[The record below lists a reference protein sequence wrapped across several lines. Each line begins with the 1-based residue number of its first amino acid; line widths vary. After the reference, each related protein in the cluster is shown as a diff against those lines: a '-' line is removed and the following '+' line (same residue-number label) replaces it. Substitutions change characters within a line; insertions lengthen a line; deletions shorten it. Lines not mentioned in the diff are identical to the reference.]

1 MAVENESI
9 VGTDAI
15 EVGKTRVRDEDGFV
29 GTVMYVGPVASAK
42 KEKEMYAGVVWDDET
57 RGKHD
62 GSVICRRTNQ
72 LVRHFYCKSPT
83 GGSFLKYSKIQRGCW
98 LTYDLLQSRYVQ
110 LHADLI
116 APDNI
121 LPHAARTSSG
131 RPKPIELIGEVK
143 IRKQQQIS
151 DLTHIS
157 LRSLFIRG
165 IQDDLPP
172 QTHLL
177 EIDLAANLLSDW
189 DQVLFILDKFPNVQR
204 ASFAAN
210 RLCDIPTSKNK
221 KNQGVKEKMSIDI
234 AFWRNTTMQYLN
246 LNGCNIK
253 SFQTI
258 QIIGQMMPQLEE
270 LCVAHGDLSDM
281 DQFSSTSTSLS
292 DDTYQKLK
300 LLDCSH
306 CKISQWEPI
315 KIHFGTY
322 PSLATLILDDNPLTS
337 ITLSTDTDIHQDY
350 FTSLTHLQL
359 AGTLSSSLEDIH
371 DLYLFKKLRSLRFRN
386 NPLTIQLGTGE
397 SRASLIGRLAT
408 LCSLN
413 GSTISKK
420 ERIEAERR
428 YVTTIARELLTLNG
442 DNKNDYDE
450 DQSLK
455 RIQKKHPRFEEL
467 MSQHKEAMVH
477 AQSIATQ
484 QRNQFSNANTI
495 AQCAINVTITSMSA
509 DSCTMKPIQKR
520 LPSNLKVGRLKV
532 MCLRAFNLDVDLQ
545 LLHFKSN
552 ESDPFPTE
560 LDEDENTLAFYGVS
574 DGAQIYMNEVDLEA
588 KQREAQRVAE
598 RFHQLLQ
605 EQEHAAKSLQA
616 AKKNNEQ

>member
-1 MAVENESI
+1 MVVENESN
-9 VGTDAI
+9 VSSDAVV
-15 EVGKTRVRDEDGFV
+15 VGKTRVRDEDGFV

-42 KEKEMYAGVVWDDET
+42 KEKEVYAGVVWDDET

-72 LVRHFYCKSPT
+72 LIRHFYCKAPT

-110 LHADLI
+110 PDADLI

-121 LPHAARTSSG
+121 LPHTARTSSG
-131 RPKPIELIGEVK
+131 RSKPIELIGEVK
-143 IRKQQQIS
+143 IRQQQQIS
-151 DLTHIS
+151 DLTQIS

-165 IQDDLPP
+165 IKDDLPP
-172 QTHLL
+172 QSHLL

-189 DQVLFILDKFPNVQR
+189 DQVLSILRKFPNVKR

-210 RLCDIPTSKNK
+210 RLCDIPTIKNM
-221 KNQGVKEKMSIDI
+221 KNEDAKEKVSIDLASWQNKSI
-234 AFWRNTTMQYLN
+234 QYLN

-258 QIIGQMMPQLEE
+258 QFIGQTMPQLEE
-270 LCVAHGDLSDM
+270 LCVAHGDLSNM
-281 DQFSSTSTSLS
+281 DQFSATSTSS
-292 DDTYQKLK
+292 CDDIFPKLK

-306 CKISQWEPI
+306 CKLSEWEPI
-315 KIHFGTY
+315 KKHFGTY
-322 PSLATLILDDNPLTS
+322 PLLTTLILDDNPLTS
-337 ITLSTDTDIHQDY
+337 ITLSTDTDIHEDY

-359 AGTLSSSLEDIH
+359 AGTLSSSLDDIH
-371 DLYLFKKLRSLRFRN
+371 DLYLFKRLQSLRFRN
-386 NPLTIQLGTGE
+386 NPLTNQLGTGE
-397 SRASLIGRLAT
+397 ARASLIGRLAA

-428 YVTTIARELLTLNG
+428 YVTTIARELLTLKNN
-442 DNKNDYDE
+442 NKNDYD

-455 RIQKKHPRFEEL
+455 GIQKKHPRFEEL
-467 MSQHKEAMVH
+467 MSRHQEAMIH
-477 AQSIATQ
+477 AQSTATQ
-484 QRNQFSNANTI
+484 QQNQFNNANTI

-532 MCLRAFNLDVDLQ
+532 MCLRAFHLDVDLQ

-560 LDEDENTLAFYGVS
+560 LDKDENTLAFYGVP
-574 DGAQIYMNEVDLEA
+574 DGAKIYMNEVDIEA
-588 KQREAQRVAE
+588 KHREAQREVDA
-598 RFHQLLQ
+598 FHQRIK
-605 EQEHAAKSLQA
+605 EQEYEAHSLQA
-616 AKKNNEQ
+616 AKNKN